1 MSETVTRAITFSVSH
16 VHDGGTWD
24 EFQKM
29 LHELW
34 RCSTEASNWAM
45 QYYARTDNLG
55 EAGATLPPCPKLYAY
70 PHLSAHFPGLSS
82 GVCATIGRNTE
93 RDYRRHRAQFW
104 RGGRSLPLYRYP
116 APYPLR
122 KQDWKPCLVHGERP
136 GVCFSTGSK
145 KGGGTRRWTLVLSGG
160 PGFSRQL
167 AQFRQIV
174 AGTAAPCDLA
184 IYRQRAGETHRNQTS
199 GKAPGGASKVQYRVM
214 LKIVAKFPVA
224 ERGPAD
230 GTLVLKTDPAALWV
244 ACHDGRVVSP
254 WVLNADDARQWL
266 ARMRDAHADHAA
278 RLQRM
283 AQDLKTE
290 RRTHVGAYAQHRGKL
305 DAMCDKHRRRV
316 GTFLKQCAAGIVN
329 YCVRRKVHS
338 LIYDDTDRS
347 WMPKFPWAMLRTEL
361 RNRCEQSG
369 VQAGGTLLLAEEEAE
384 EVVEQGV
391 ASATEQ

>member
-1 MSETVTRAITFSVSH
+1 
-16 VHDGGTWD
+16 
-24 EFQKM
+24 
-29 LHELW
+29 
-34 RCSTEASNWAM
+34 
-45 QYYARTDNLG
+45 
-55 EAGATLPPCPKLYAY
+55 
-70 PHLSAHFPGLSS
+70 
-82 GVCATIGRNTE
+82 
-93 RDYRRHRAQFW
+93 
-104 RGGRSLPLYRYP
+104 
-116 APYPLR
+116 
-122 KQDWKPCLVHGERP
+122 
-136 GVCFSTGSK
+136 
-145 KGGGTRRWTLVLSGG
+145 
-160 PGFSRQL
+160 
-167 AQFRQIV
+167 
-174 AGTAAPCDLA
+174 
-184 IYRQRAGETHRNQTS
+184 
-199 GKAPGGASKVQYRVM
+199 
-214 LKIVAKFPVA
+214 
-224 ERGPAD
+224 
-230 GTLVLKTDPAALWV
+230 
-244 ACHDGRVVSP
+244 
-254 WVLNADDARQWL
+254 VLNADDARQWL

-283 AQDLKTE
+283 AQDLKVE